1 MYSTKFNSV
10 MLYSFSMIFYKVFNI
25 RIFIVLIVFTQQFGS
40 PLFGIHNNPLQLQ
53 ANRFRTAEIQRRG
66 NLSGVSIPICDQ
78 SNFSGKNTS
87 ANNFPQIYNSS
98 GAVIG
103 QVKSLQIIDS
113 LWFKI
118 LIVLFFVAIMIV
130 GFKIYT
136 SVIKR
141 RNQML
146 VEQIERR
153 TIELVRLNENLLDE
167 INMRREAEK
176 RLIEQ
181 TEELKEINLS
191 KDKFFSII
199 SHDLKSPFQGLL
211 GFTEMLNEDYDS
223 MDNEQRKN
231 IIKEI
236 RQSSVHI
243 YNLLI
248 NVLEWSRL
256 QTRRVDFDPE
266 KISLGNKIDEIKNL
280 LFVNAINKEIT
291 IHNEVNP
298 DCFVFA
304 DDNMLRSVL
313 HNLLSNA
320 IKFTRQGGYVK
331 FRASLAGNFYVVNV
345 IDNGIGISQD
355 DIGKIFSIGIQYSTK
370 GTSNEQGTGLGLT
383 LCKEM
388 IEKHGGSIWVES
400 TLGAGSSF
408 RFTLPRFKPQSHESS
423 RPLDLFPIQN

>member
-1 MYSTKFNSV
+1 
-10 MLYSFSMIFYKVFNI
+10 MIFYKVFNI

-87 ANNFPQIYNSS
+87 AYNFPQIYNSS

>member
-1 MYSTKFNSV
+1 MHSTKSNSI
-10 MLYSFSMIFYKVFNI
+10 MGYSFPSLFYKAFKI
-25 RIFIVLIVFTQQFGS
+25 RIWIVLIVFSQQFGS
-40 PLFGIHNNPLQLQ
+40 PLFGIHTKPLQLQ
-53 ANRFRTAEIQRRG
+53 TKNIRIAEIKRLG
-66 NLSGVSIPICDQ
+66 NLQGVTFWFSEQ
-78 SNFSGKNTS
+78 SEFISKNTYAS
-87 ANNFPQIYNSS
+87 NYPQFYSS
-98 GAVIG
+98 RNLVIG
-103 QVKSLQIIDS
+103 QVTTLQIIDS
-113 LWFKI
+113 IWFKI
-118 LIVLFFVAIMIV
+118 FIILFFISIVFV
-130 GFKIYT
+130 GFKVYT

-141 RNQML
+141 RNQL
-146 VEQIERR
+146 LEEQIEGR
-153 TIELVRLNENLLDE
+153 TRELVRMNENLLDE
-167 INMRREAEK
+167 IKMRKEAEI
-176 RLIEQ
+176 RLIDQ
-181 TEELKEINLS
+181 AEELKEINLS

-236 RQSSVHI
+236 RASSVHI

-256 QTRRVDFDPE
+256 QTRRVDFNPE
-266 KISLGNKIDEIKNL
+266 KVSLRNKIDEIKNL
-280 LFVNAINKEIT
+280 LIMNAINKEIT
-291 IHNEVNP
+291 IHNEVNQE
-298 DCFVFA
+298 CFVFA
-304 DDNMLRSVL
+304 DENMLRSVL

-345 IDNGIGISQD
+345 IDNGIGISQN

-408 RFTLPRFKPQSHESS
+408 RFTLPRFKPQSNESS
-423 RPLDLFPIQN
+423 HPLDLFPIQN

>member
-1 MYSTKFNSV
+1 MAYSISCSLTKVS
-10 MLYSFSMIFYKVFNI
+10 KI
-25 RIFIVLIVFTQQFGS
+25 R
-40 PLFGIHNNPLQLQ
+40 
-53 ANRFRTAEIQRRG
+53 
-66 NLSGVSIPICDQ
+66 
-78 SNFSGKNTS
+78 
-87 ANNFPQIYNSS
+87 
-98 GAVIG
+98 
-103 QVKSLQIIDS
+103 
-113 LWFKI
+113 I
-118 LIVLFFVAIMIV
+118 LIVLFLFSHLYGSALFGMGNNFKQLSNNTLLTTATHIIGNLSGGYISYENRSNYTNKISSILLPPNSVHSKLAIVNQVTTLQIIQSFW
-130 GFKIYT
+130 FKIFLVLFILAILFILFKVYT

-141 RNQML
+141 RNQL
-146 VEQIERR
+146 LEEQIEIR
-153 TIELVRLNENLLDE
+153 TRELMKMNENLLDE
-167 INMRREAEK
+167 IKMRKEAEI
-176 RLIEQ
+176 RLIGQ
-181 TEELKEINLS
+181 TEELIEINLS

-236 RQSSVHI
+236 RSSSTHI

-256 QTRRVDFDPE
+256 QTKRVDFNPE
-266 KISLGNKIDEIKNL
+266 KINLRNKIDEIKNL
-280 LFVNAINKEIT
+280 LFMNAINKEII
-291 IHNEVNP
+291 IHNEVNS

-304 DDNMLRSVL
+304 DENMLRSIL

-320 IKFTRQGGYVK
+320 LKFTRQGGYVK

-370 GTSNEQGTGLGLT
+370 GTSNEVGTGLGLT

-400 TLGAGSSF
+400 NLGVGSSF
-408 RFTLPRFKPQSHESS
+408 RFTLPRFRPQSYESS
-423 RPLDLFPIQN
+423 RPLDLFPTQN